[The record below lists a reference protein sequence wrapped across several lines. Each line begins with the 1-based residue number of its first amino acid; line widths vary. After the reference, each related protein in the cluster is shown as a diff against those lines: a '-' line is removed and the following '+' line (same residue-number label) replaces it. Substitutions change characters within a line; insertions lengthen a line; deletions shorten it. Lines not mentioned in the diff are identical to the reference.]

1 MKPSLNASRSP
12 KILIADDDDS
22 LRRVLAAV
30 LEKAGYQTLTAR
42 DGKETLATAKKSSVD
57 VILLDIFLGDANGL
71 ELITDIQK
79 FNSTASIIIITAH
92 GTTQTAI
99 DAAKRRAYGYLT
111 KPVDKTALLDLVARA
126 ASATNQ
132 TQSALRSVNTQR
144 ASQSAM
150 EIDRQGRLVGQSFAM
165 QAVYQMVGRAAVS
178 DETVLILGESGTGKE
193 LVSQLIHQNSP
204 RADNPFVVFDCGAI
218 TPSLIESALFGH
230 VKGAYTDA
238 HTSRKGKF
246 EQADTGTIFLDE
258 IGELPAEVQMK
269 LLRVLQEREVEP
281 VGSNERR
288 TVNVRIIAATNRKL
302 EEAVEEKTFREDLYY
317 RLNVVPIALPPL
329 RERKEDI
336 PELVSLFTRRFVEE
350 YKLPDI
356 GISSEVLRQLAD
368 YEWPGNVRELENAIK
383 RALVICAGQMLLP
396 EHFAHVGHDGQP
408 DVGKDY
414 SITDV
419 TALLRGYIE
428 CYLEEVSE
436 EDAGELYA
444 HVRALFEKPLFR
456 IVLEHTNGNRSKA
469 AELLG
474 INRNTLH
481 TKLSEYKL

>member
-1 MKPSLNASRSP
+1 MKPSLNASRNP

-258 IGELPAEVQMK
+258 IGELPAQVQMK

-302 EEAVEEKTFREDLYY
+302 EAAVEEKTFREDLYY
-317 RLNVVPIALPPL
+317 RLNVVPIVLPPL

-336 PELVSLFTRRFVEE
+336 PELVSLFTSRFVEE

-428 CYLEEVSE
+428 CYLEEGSE
-436 EDAGELYA
+436 AGAGELYA